1 MRTVQYLISSDSSYE
16 SNYNNKNFAIS
27 SSAKIYGI
35 TASTWI
41 STAEDEMNGNG
52 FKFGSKTTEQST
64 KVKRTA
70 NYCVAFDHKS
80 KGFDNN
86 NSQGCT
92 GYISNCA
99 SFKNNINYQL
109 PYVFETW
116 SNNWSWSPKK
126 SDQSKQSQTL
136 KSPSSASTATKNFY
150 TIRDA
155 IVKNCRANKFN
166 DTLNFDTVNKNLS

>member
-1 MRTVQYLISSDSSYE
+1 
-16 SNYNNKNFAIS
+16 
-27 SSAKIYGI
+27 
-35 TASTWI
+35 
-41 STAEDEMNGNG
+41 MNGNG

-86 NSQGCT
+86 NSKGCA

-116 SNNWSWSPKK
+116 SNNWSWSHIK
-126 SDQSKQSQTL
+126 SAQSKQTQTL
-136 KSPSSASTATKNFY
+136 KSPKNASTATKNFY

-166 DTLNFDTVNKNLS
+166 DTLNFDTVIKNLS